1 MMQYNQNRLYQ
12 NSLHSL
18 TGKGLGTSKRGGG
31 MSLLN
36 NTDTQN
42 ALNLDSINLMENK
55 TKSLNDQGDMV
66 YYNVNIFNKDEVEGK
81 QCIFSEN
88 RVTPVLQNPSD
99 YKFSCVRFQLPSINI
114 PILFFR
120 DRDLFIKLQYDGA
133 EVQQDLIYIPN
144 SATPDIYGGRQPVY
158 DYQEIVNS
166 LNVAFQTAKTALG
179 LLKPATLVFQRPIM
193 TYDATTQLFSLL
205 AEVAGYDSALPS
217 YIKIFFS
224 SQLFTL
230 FCNLLDFYSDINFTQ
245 IIIQN
250 QYNNTFTSP
259 ITSTPWYSMTQSQ
272 PSLELWPEIQRIEI
286 LSNSIPIRQEL
297 QGQQDDV
304 QKRILIDFNVA
315 GTPDKGIINFFPQ
328 GAIRY
333 YDLISS
339 YPLTQIDCEFR
350 WASASGESFPIFLNV
365 GESCSAKFQFV
376 KLINLRLNGE

>member
-18 TGKGLGTSKRGGG
+18 TGKRGGG
-31 MSLLN
+31 MLPTGTTSLLN

-42 ALNLDSINLMENK
+42 ALNLSSLNLMENK

-144 SATPDIYGGRQPVY
+144 SATADIYQGRQPVY

-166 LNVAFQTAKTALG
+166 LNIAFQTAKTALG
-179 LLKPATLVFQRPIM
+179 VLKPATLVFERPIM

-315 GTPDKGIINFFPQ
+315 GVPDKGIINFFPQ

-333 YDLISS
+333 YDLTSN